1 MLKYN
6 AILLRLSQTTNYF
19 AMIFATTK
27 QRILQY
33 IDFKRI
39 DRTIFFQQT
48 GLKRGLLDADK
59 LKSTV
64 SDVFIAKILATYPDL
79 NPDWLITGQG
89 PMLRD
94 ENKIVDLISY
104 DPSVG
109 VPYYDV
115 DFTAGF
121 DAIFNNQTLLPAHNI
136 VFKPFEE
143 AQLWCNVTG
152 DSMADRIN
160 SGDIIALKEI
170 SLESILYGEIYAVVL
185 DDVRTIKILRKSS
198 DPNRLRFIPINKEY
212 DEQEFE
218 KYRIQRVYAVLGSI
232 RKFF

>member
-1 MLKYN
+1 MREN
-6 AILLRLSQTTNYF
+6 S
-19 AMIFATTK
+19 IFK
-27 QRILQY
+27 DRILQY
-33 IDFKRI
+33 IEYKGI
-39 DRTIFFQQT
+39 SKYECYQNT
-48 GLKRGLLDADK
+48 GITNGILSQKNGMTEDSILKFLSYYK
-59 LKSTV
+59 
-64 SDVFIAKILATYPDL
+64 DV
-79 NPDWLITGQG
+79 NPDWLILGQG
-89 PMLRD
+89 SMLRE
-94 ENKIVDLISY
+94 ENKIADLISY

-160 SGDIIALKEI
+160 SCDIIALKEI

-185 DDVRTIKILRKSS
+185 DDVRTVKILRKSS

-218 KYRIQRVYAVLGSI
+218 KCRIQRVYAVLGSI

>member
-1 MLKYN
+1 MIERIEQFIRNQGLSVRAFEKTIDASDGMIRRAINNNTDIQSKWISLIAEKYPHINIEWLVTGKGSMLK
-6 AILLRLSQTTNYF
+6 
-19 AMIFATTK
+19 
-27 QRILQY
+27 
-33 IDFKRI
+33 
-39 DRTIFFQQT
+39 
-48 GLKRGLLDADK
+48 
-59 LKSTV
+59 
-64 SDVFIAKILATYPDL
+64 
-79 NPDWLITGQG
+79 
-89 PMLRD
+89 D
-94 ENKIVDLISY
+94 ENKITDLISY
-104 DPSVG
+104 DLSVG

-152 DSMADRIN
+152 DSMADKIN

-170 SLESILYGEIYAVVL
+170 SVESILYGEIYAIVL
-185 DDVRTIKILRKSS
+185 DNVRTIKVLRKSS
-198 DPNRLRFIPINKEY
+198 NPNKLRFVPINKEY

>member
-1 MLKYN
+1 MESILDRISKISEN
-6 AILLRLSQTTNYF
+6 EGITVTSLEKAIGASKGVLSR
-19 AMIFATTK
+19 A
-27 QRILQY
+27 
-33 IDFKRI
+33 
-39 DRTIFFQQT
+39 
-48 GLKRGLLDADK
+48 
-59 LKSTV
+59 
-64 SDVFIAKILATYPDL
+64 IAKKTDILSKWTQAIIENYPQYSA
-79 NPDWLITGQG
+79 NWLLTGKG
-89 PMLRD
+89 SMLRG
-94 ENKIVDLISY
+94 ENKIADLISY

-152 DSMADRIN
+152 DSMADKIN

-170 SLESILYGEIYAVVL
+170 SVESILYGEIYAIVL
-185 DDVRTIKILRKSS
+185 DDVRTIKVLRKSP
-198 DPNRLRFIPINKEY
+198 DPDKLRFVPINKEY

>member
-1 MLKYN
+1 MREN
-6 AILLRLSQTTNYF
+6 S
-19 AMIFATTK
+19 IFK
-27 QRILQY
+27 DRILQY
-33 IDFKRI
+33 IEYKGI
-39 DRTIFFQQT
+39 SKYECYQNT
-48 GLKRGLLDADK
+48 GITNGILSQKNGMTEDSILKFLSYYKD
-59 LKSTV
+59 
-64 SDVFIAKILATYPDL
+64 I
-79 NPDWLITGQG
+79 NPDWLILGQG
-89 PMLRD
+89 SMLRE
-94 ENKIVDLISY
+94 ENKIADLISY

-185 DDVRTIKILRKSS
+185 DDVRTVKILRKSS

-218 KYRIQRVYAVLGSI
+218 KCRIQRVYAVLGSI

>member
-1 MLKYN
+1 MREN
-6 AILLRLSQTTNYF
+6 S
-19 AMIFATTK
+19 IFK
-27 QRILQY
+27 DRILQY
-33 IDFKRI
+33 IEYKGI
-39 DRTIFFQQT
+39 SKYECYQNT
-48 GLKRGLLDADK
+48 GITNGILSQKNGMTEDSILKFLSYYK
-59 LKSTV
+59 
-64 SDVFIAKILATYPDL
+64 DV
-79 NPDWLITGQG
+79 NPDWLILGQG
-89 PMLRD
+89 SMLRE
-94 ENKIVDLISY
+94 ENKIADLISY

-185 DDVRTIKILRKSS
+185 DDVRTVKILRKSS

-218 KYRIQRVYAVLGSI
+218 KCRIQRVYAVLGSI

>member
-1 MLKYN
+1 MIKDRVIQ
-6 AILLRLSQTTNYF
+6 ILET
-19 AMIFATTK
+19 
-27 QRILQY
+27 
-33 IDFKRI
+33 KRI
-39 DRTIFFQQT
+39 AKENFYKKIGVTSANFRGSAKKTPLNSNTIENILT
-48 GLKRGLLDADK
+48 EIP
-59 LKSTV
+59 
-64 SDVFIAKILATYPDL
+64 DV

-89 PMLRD
+89 SMLRE
-94 ENKIVDLISY
+94 ENKIADLISY

-109 VPYYDV
+109 VPYYDI

-185 DDVRTIKILRKSS
+185 DDVRTVKILRKSS
-198 DPNRLRFIPINKEY
+198 NPNRLRFIPINKEY

-218 KYRIQRVYAVLGSI
+218 KCRIQRVYAVLGSI

>member
-1 MLKYN
+1 
-6 AILLRLSQTTNYF
+6 
-19 AMIFATTK
+19 MIFATTK

-33 IDFKRI
+33 IDFKCI

-64 SDVFIAKILATYPDL
+64 SDVFIAKIIATYPDL

-94 ENKIVDLISY
+94 ENKVTDLISY

-152 DSMADRIN
+152 DSMADKIN

-170 SLESILYGEIYAVVL
+170 SVESILYGEIYAIVL
-185 DDVRTIKILRKSS
+185 DDVRTIKVLRKSS
-198 DPNRLRFIPINKEY
+198 DPNKLRFVPINKEY

>member
-1 MLKYN
+1 MDK
-6 AILLRLSQTTNYF
+6 
-19 AMIFATTK
+19 IFAPIKGRIYEFLDK
-27 QRILQY
+27 QDIKRE
-33 IDFKRI
+33 DFYKNTNI
-39 DRTIFFQQT
+39 SSSNFKGKGAISEI
-48 GLKRGLLDADK
+48 GGDK
-59 LKSTV
+59 
-64 SDVFIAKILATYPDL
+64 IAKILTHYPDV
-79 NPDWLITGQG
+79 NPDWLLTGRG
-89 PMLRD
+89 PMLRE

-152 DSMADRIN
+152 DSMADKIN

-170 SLESILYGEIYAVVL
+170 SVESILYGEIYAVVL
-185 DDVRTIKILRKSS
+185 DDVRTIKVLRKSS
-198 DPNRLRFIPINKEY
+198 DPNKLRFVPINKEY

>member
-1 MLKYN
+1 
-6 AILLRLSQTTNYF
+6 
-19 AMIFATTK
+19 MIFATTK

-33 IDFKRI
+33 IDFKCI

-152 DSMADRIN
+152 DSMADKIN

-170 SLESILYGEIYAVVL
+170 SVESILYGEIYAIVL
-185 DDVRTIKILRKSS
+185 DDVRTIKVLRKSS
-198 DPNRLRFIPINKEY
+198 DPNKLRFVPINKEY

>member
-1 MLKYN
+1 MESILDRISKISEN
-6 AILLRLSQTTNYF
+6 ECITITSLEKAIGASKGVLSR
-19 AMIFATTK
+19 A
-27 QRILQY
+27 
-33 IDFKRI
+33 
-39 DRTIFFQQT
+39 
-48 GLKRGLLDADK
+48 
-59 LKSTV
+59 
-64 SDVFIAKILATYPDL
+64 IAKKTDILSKWTQAIVENYPQYSA
-79 NPDWLITGQG
+79 NWLLTGNG

-94 ENKIVDLISY
+94 ENKITDLMSY
-104 DPSVG
+104 DPSIG

-152 DSMADRIN
+152 DSMADKIN

-170 SLESILYGEIYAVVL
+170 SVESILYGEIYAIVL
-185 DDVRTIKILRKSS
+185 DDVRTIKVLRKSS
-198 DPNRLRFIPINKEY
+198 DPNKLRFVPINKEY

-218 KYRIQRVYAVLGSI
+218 KYRIQRIYAVLGSI

>member
-1 MLKYN
+1 MENILDRISKISEN
-6 AILLRLSQTTNYF
+6 EGITITSLEKAIGASKGVLSR
-19 AMIFATTK
+19 A
-27 QRILQY
+27 
-33 IDFKRI
+33 
-39 DRTIFFQQT
+39 
-48 GLKRGLLDADK
+48 
-59 LKSTV
+59 
-64 SDVFIAKILATYPDL
+64 IAKKTDILSKWTQAVVENYPQYSA
-79 NPDWLITGQG
+79 NWLLTGKG

-94 ENKIVDLISY
+94 ENKITDLISY
-104 DPSVG
+104 DPSIG

-136 VFKPFEE
+136 IFKPFEE

-152 DSMADRIN
+152 DSMADKIN

-170 SLESILYGEIYAVVL
+170 SVESILYGEIYAIVL
-185 DDVRTIKILRKSS
+185 DDVRTIKVLRKSS
-198 DPNRLRFIPINKEY
+198 DPNKLRFVPINKEY